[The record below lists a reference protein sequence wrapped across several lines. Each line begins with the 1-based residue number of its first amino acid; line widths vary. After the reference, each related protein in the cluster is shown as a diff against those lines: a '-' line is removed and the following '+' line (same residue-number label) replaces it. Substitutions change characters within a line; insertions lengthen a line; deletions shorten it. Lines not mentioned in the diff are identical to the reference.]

1 MSKTQTQPK
10 WGTEE
15 DEIVAR
21 YEQSVK
27 QGTVKEILLI
37 SRD

>member
-1 MSKTQTQPK
+1 MSMTQTQPK
-10 WGTEE
+10 WGAEE

-21 YEQSVK
+21 YEKSVSE
-27 QGTVKEILLI
+27 GTVREILLI